1 MWIFNA
7 KNCIIT
13 SMSKKNVSECD
24 VFSMLAEREFGSRVP
39 DHRVVGGVAL
49 SALFQASAID
59 WDEHKVELGSSARL
73 SNRRDN
79 GTLRDFDVLT
89 PATDKEQAQLLNL
102 EMKDR
107 LEDDM
112 VASAFG
118 VRPYEEN
125 KDGLFDFVGDRY
137 LQELPDGSRK
147 LFWRLGGIET
157 EIPMQALEPWQVVRR
172 GQVLFDTISPVAH
185 LGAYIN
191 RSITG
196 VRPKDREKLA
206 ELNQVIT
213 PNDKLR
219 DIPANH
225 REQYFA
231 FLEQSRKVTVARQK
245 LGWIGVKA
253 QILSLLERQ
262 DWAVE
267 LAQGV
272 LDGPLSAVVGKR

>member
-1 MWIFNA
+1 
-7 KNCIIT
+7 
-13 SMSKKNVSECD
+13 MSKKNVSERD
-24 VFSMLAEREFGSRVP
+24 VFGMLAECEFGSRVP

-49 SALFQASAID
+49 KAILESYSIDWLKHTIAID
-59 WDEHKVELGSSARL
+59 TDVSL
-73 SNRRDN
+73 SNVRPN
-79 GTLRDFDVLT
+79 GTLRDLDVLIPT
-89 PATDKEQAQLLNL
+89 IDGRQLELARREIDENVDH
-102 EMKDR
+102 K
-107 LEDDM
+107 M
-112 VASAFG
+112 VVSAFG
-118 VRPYEEN
+118 LRPYEEN
-125 KDGLFDFVGDRY
+125 RRGLFDFVGSRY